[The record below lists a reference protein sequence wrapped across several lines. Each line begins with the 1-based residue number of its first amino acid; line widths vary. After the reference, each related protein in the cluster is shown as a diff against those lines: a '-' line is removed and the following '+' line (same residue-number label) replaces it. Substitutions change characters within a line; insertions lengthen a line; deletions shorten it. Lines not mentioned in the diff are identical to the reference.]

1 MIDKKAFAMVYFCK
15 QKAGGIDVRLFVA
28 VDLSGEVKAALE
40 DIQGQLKGSG
50 VHGRYT
56 AKENLHITLAF
67 IGEYGDA
74 QAVLDALEGVRFE
87 PFGLGLDG
95 MGSFGGLW
103 WAGIRAGGGLKG
115 LAAQVR
121 RQLAM
126 ANIPF
131 DRKKF
136 SPHITLIRDPD
147 KQVIPQ
153 VKIPDVKMTVEGF
166 SLMLSE
172 RGKRGMIYTELGTV
186 SAGKEEE
193 TI

>member
-1 MIDKKAFAMVYFCK
+1 MVYFCK

-40 DIQGQLKGSG
+40 DIQGQIKGSG
-50 VHGRYT
+50 VNGRYT
-56 AKENLHITLAF
+56 ARENLHITLAF

-172 RGKRGMIYTELGTV
+172 RGKRAMIYTELGTV